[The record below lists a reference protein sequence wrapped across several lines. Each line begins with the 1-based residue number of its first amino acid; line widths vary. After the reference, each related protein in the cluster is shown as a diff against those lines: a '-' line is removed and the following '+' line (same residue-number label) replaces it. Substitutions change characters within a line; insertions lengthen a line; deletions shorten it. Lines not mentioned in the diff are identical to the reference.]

1 MKIKIWLLFSFFI
14 FCMVLAP
21 AFLNAQGNHQ
31 GNHCAVQK
39 SPYRLSMDSGKKI
52 YASLCL
58 NCHQAEGTGSLNFNP
73 PLNGKGV
80 SEDKQKLIEIVI
92 RGQANEEINGKSYQK
107 VMPPNP
113 ELKDQEVADVL
124 TYIRNSFGNKASSVK
139 VSEVKSA
146 RSKLEKVE

>member
-1 MKIKIWLLFSFFI
+1 MKIKTRPLFSFLI
-14 FCMVLAP
+14 FCLVSAP

-39 SPYRLSMDSGKKI
+39 SPYRLSMDSGHKI

-58 NCHQAEGTGSLNFNP
+58 GCHQADGMGSLYFNP

-80 SEDKQKLIEIVI
+80 YEDKKKLIEIVI